1 MLSLGKTSL
10 QIENMATEGR
20 EITKSSFSTHLMS
33 LGITGLVTAVLVSGF
48 LILHSTSPDIRPMPG
63 SEILSGLSLFLLII
77 GAALILRARYNI
89 TSGVGYTGFI
99 LVLCSISFFICSVT
113 VMSLNLTNNPGTTF
127 GAISLS
133 LVLTMILFGIYYG
146 STGKGPLQRT
156 VFYISIICLIIY
168 AILYTMVFGNPLGV
182 SSTAG
187 ELGKTDSVKYSLIYK
202 DSASQKGAFKRTL
215 YDQVY
220 LSVAYPTLSPTDT
233 PPEHNTQEISG
244 IHSLSNY
251 GNCLRLGANAYLFD
265 IFYEKNPSSPNKN
278 TWRVGTLN
286 TQTGQSQNYQT
297 ISLASVLYA
306 TNQAVELSGT
316 SNGGRVIYLFLN
328 PRYTTDQL
336 KQDTNSKLEDNLA
349 NLIQEQIT
357 YMTLPTLSVS
367 MPQSTGMNTR
377 IEDQTLDQA
386 KQQVVIFLGGA
397 KPVSRISP
405 KLKNVIHGV
414 VNLTD
419 CYINTKN
426 SQPFNA
432 IAYDP
437 AQKGSRVAL
446 GLGSFPASNE
456 NRLSDLV
463 PIPKGGLQTSFLATL
478 PDVSSPVAY
487 TNEVPSYIT
496 HSTCFPFV
504 YPKSLLPSSY
514 DGAVNDPNKLFFQG
528 FAPVVSPKGIV
539 SMIFTNEDGDT
550 GPARQRINDDLRC
563 KETYNGQR
571 VLNPEEDTQWPL
583 LIYRPTSN
591 KLQTKNWCSNYTGQN
606 TGLSETI
613 LEDPGVGALVLHDP
627 IHKNY
632 SGGMIPKPTLV
643 QTRDG
648 VVYQLRKVVNQIEVE
663 GKL

>member
-1 MLSLGKTSL
+1 
-10 QIENMATEGR
+10 MATEGR
-20 EITKSSFSTHLMS
+20 EIPKSSSHLAA
-33 LGITGLVTAVLVSGF
+33 LGITGVVTAVLVAAI
-48 LILHSTSPDIRPMPG
+48 LIIHSSSPENRPMPG
-63 SEILSGLSLFLLII
+63 TEILSGLSLFLLII

-89 TSGVGYTGFI
+89 ITGVGYTGFI
-99 LVLCSISFFICSVT
+99 LILCSIAFFICSVT
-113 VMSLNLTNNPGTTF
+113 MMSLNLTNNPGTTF
-127 GAISLS
+127 GSITLS
-133 LVLTMILFGIYYG
+133 LVLTLILTGIYYG
-146 STGKGPLQRT
+146 STGKEPFKVTIL
-156 VFYISIICLIIY
+156 YISIISLVIY

-182 SSTAG
+182 SSSVG
-187 ELGKTDSVKYSLIYK
+187 ELGATNSTKYSLIYK
-202 DSASQKGAFKRTL
+202 DSAAQKGAFKRTL

-220 LSVAYPTLSPTDT
+220 LSVAYPTISPTDT
-233 PPEHNTQEISG
+233 PPTHNTQEISG

-265 IFYEKNPSSPNKN
+265 IYYEKNPSSPNKN
-278 TWRVGTLN
+278 TWRIGTLN

-297 ISLASVLYA
+297 ISLASVLHA
-306 TNQAVELSGT
+306 TNQAVELSGL

-336 KQDTNSKLEDNLA
+336 KQDTNTKLEENLA

-419 CYINTKN
+419 CYLNTQN

-437 AQKGSRVAL
+437 SQKGSRAVL

-456 NRLSDLV
+456 SRLDDLV
-463 PIPKGGLQTSFLATL
+463 PTPRGGLQSSFLATL
-478 PDVSSPVAY
+478 PDTSSPIAY
-487 TNEVPSYIT
+487 TNEIPTYIT

-504 YPKSLLPSSY
+504 YPKTLLASSY
-514 DGAVNDPNKLFFQG
+514 EGELNNPNKLFFQG

-550 GPARQRINDDLRC
+550 EPARQRTNDDLRC
-563 KETYNGQR
+563 EQAYNGQR
-571 VLNPEEDTQWPL
+571 VLNPEADTQWPL
-583 LIYRPTSN
+583 LVYRPTSSQ
-591 KLQTKNWCSNYTGQN
+591 LQSKNWCENYKGQN
-606 TGLSETI
+606 TGLTETI
-613 LEDPGVGALVLHDP
+613 LEDPGVATLILHDP
-627 IHKNY
+627 IRKNY
-632 SGGMIPKPTLV
+632 GGGMIPKPTLV

-648 VVYQLRKVVNQIEVE
+648 FVYQLRKVVNQVEVE